1 MFITVR
7 VYPNATKNGVVGF
20 SDGVWQV
27 RVAAP
32 PIKGKANKELI
43 SFLSKVLGVG
53 RSSLS
58 ITKGHT
64 TRSKLI
70 TVDGLTQEELMKRL
84 SSAVSSR

>member
-70 TVDGLTQEELMKRL
+70 TVDGLTQEELMKRI